1 MSAMEPMKMN
11 ARKIIARRCAMELKA
26 GAVVNLGIGMPEGV
40 ANIVAEEGIEGMVL
54 TTESGTIGG
63 VPASGG
69 DFGVTT
75 DPDTIASSRASSS
88 TSMMAVVLISLSL
101 VLLSVIAMVT
111 STYPSS
117 VLRSQA
123 AVVSSTLLRTLLL

>member
-1 MSAMEPMKMN
+1 MKMN

-40 ANIVAEEGIEGMVL
+40 ANIVAEEGIKGMVL

-75 DPDTIASSRASSS
+75 NPD
-88 TSMMAVVLISLSL
+88 MMAVVLISLSL